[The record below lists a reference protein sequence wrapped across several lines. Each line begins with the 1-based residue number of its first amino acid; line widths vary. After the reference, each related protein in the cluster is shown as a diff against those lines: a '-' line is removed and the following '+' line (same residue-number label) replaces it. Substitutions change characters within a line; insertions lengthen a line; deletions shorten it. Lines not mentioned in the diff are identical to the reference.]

1 MFTSEFFASIAKE
14 LPGVLDIVV
23 RYWHEL
29 ATHFIGILSNML

>member
-1 MFTSEFFASIAKE
+1 MFTSEFFTELLQE

-29 ATHFIGILSNML
+29 AKYAISILSNML